1 MIWSARD
8 WARDLCTCTWVPS
21 PGCEGFSVGAEVCD
35 TRWDF
40 SGLATLVD
48 VDTVESRCG
57 PLKRFSLESDFVNAA
72 GAGAGA
78 GSGFLGAGLFPP
90 PLLIVA

>member
-21 PGCEGFSVGAEVCD
+21 PVCGGFSVDAEMCD
-35 TRWDF
+35 TRCDL
-40 SGLATLVD
+40 SGLAMLVD
-48 VDTVESRCG
+48 NVESRG
-57 PLKRFSLESDFVNAA
+57 GALKRFSLEFDFANA
-72 GAGAGA
+72 AGA